1 MTTLLSLLLLL
12 LLPASA
18 GAQGLGVSLRPNT
31 LGLVCSAYIPNTA
44 GCTPNRTNATL
55 GAPGT
60 DAQCPGPT
68 VEATGAG
75 PGACQTTDS
84 DLIAFPVNNLTN
96 GVYRVRMTFTLWNSG
111 AFDFVS
117 AAINDGTTTAGQQQ
131 GNDLETAY
139 HLSAYF
145 TYTHAGLANKTF
157 TLYTAATTGTAGVLI
172 VATNTRV
179 NFSIEKV
186 KQ

>member
-1 MTTLLSLLLLL
+1 MRTLGLLLLFSI
-12 LLPASA
+12 PTTVI
-18 GAQGLGVSLRPNT
+18 AQTYYGTRPNT

-44 GCTPNRTNATL
+44 SCTPNRANATL

-84 DLIAFPVNNLTN
+84 DLPAFTVNNLTA
-96 GVYRVRMTFTLWNSG
+96 GVYRVHLSATITSDD
-111 AFDFVS
+111 ATTVVS
-117 AAINDGTTTAGQQQ
+117 SAINDGTTTANMVQADDFE
-131 GNDLETAY
+131 NVHSHT
-139 HLSAYF
+139 AYF

-157 TLYTAATTGTAGVLI
+157 TLYTAAATGTASVKI
-172 VATNTRV
+172 VATNTRI